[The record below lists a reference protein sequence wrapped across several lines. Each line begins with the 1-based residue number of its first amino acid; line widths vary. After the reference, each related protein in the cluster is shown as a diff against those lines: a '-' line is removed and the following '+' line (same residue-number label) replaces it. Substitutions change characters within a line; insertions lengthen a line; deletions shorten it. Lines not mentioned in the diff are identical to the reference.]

1 MPVEAVK
8 RHSFV
13 FNPNE
18 NGGEQIILMTQ
29 FFPASPTSKDVFAV
43 CELSLQSQGNS
54 ATFTL
59 GGDIF
64 SPENLRELANQLDV
78 ARNEAKA
85 KLSK

>member
-1 MPVEAVK
+1 MPVQAIK
-8 RHSFV
+8 RHSFM
-13 FNPNE
+13 FNPKD
-18 NGGEQIILMTQ
+18 NGGEQIILTTT
-29 FFPASPTSKDVFAV
+29 FFPVSPTSKEIFTIS
-43 CELSLQSQGNS
+43 ELVLHSFGNS